1 MIHGFFLSGSV
12 SAGGD
17 VSVHGTAAG
26 SSWSVEPAGT
36 QPVCSGHH
44 GRGMGK
50 RKIIS
55 LFIGTVEKQSK
66 AINK

>member
-1 MIHGFFLSGSV
+1 MFFLSGSV

-17 VSVHGTAAG
+17 VSVHGIAAG
-26 SSWSVEPAGT
+26 PSWSVEPAGT

-50 RKIIS
+50 GK
-55 LFIGTVEKQSK
+55 
-66 AINK
+66 